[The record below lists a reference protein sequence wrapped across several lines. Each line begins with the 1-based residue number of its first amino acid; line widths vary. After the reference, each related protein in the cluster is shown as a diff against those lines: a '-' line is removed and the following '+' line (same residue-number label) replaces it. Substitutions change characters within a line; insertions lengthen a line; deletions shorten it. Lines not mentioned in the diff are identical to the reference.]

1 MKLLITQSNLTLKGG
16 AERVVLKIAQH
27 YKAKIYTA
35 EYNPDATFEGFRDL
49 DVNVI
54 GRLGPSSLSYGRVT
68 QGLNY
73 GLTFYN
79 LKLKED
85 YDVINAHVSPS
96 HWIRNNNPGVL
107 WYCHTPLR
115 DVYDLY
121 NFRLSFKR
129 VYEKPV
135 YVLGAAAVRTMDKNV
150 VKKIELVLA
159 NSKNTQTRLLK
170 YLKKNSMVLNG
181 GVDYKDYKQGDPQKY
196 FLYPSRISPNK
207 RQDYAINAFKLFR
220 KSDSKFEGYKLIL
233 VGDVSKDKF
242 YYDYY
247 KSIERLAGDVGNVEL
262 LTDVDDDKL
271 KVLYA
276 GSTGVLFTAINEDY
290 GLIPLE
296 AMASGKPIISVN
308 EGGPKETVVNGK
320 TGFLVNNE
328 REMANKMK
336 FVAEH
341 SSVARELGKNGTERV
356 RRNYSWGVFF
366 KKFDIALEK
375 VKKGD

>member
-35 EYNPDATFEGFRDL
+35 EYVPDATFGGFKDL

-54 GRLGPSSLSYGRVT
+54 GRLGPSSFSYGRVT

-96 HWIRNNNPGVL
+96 HWIRNSNPGVL

-121 NFRLSFKR
+121 NFRLSFKK

-135 YVLGAAAVRTMDKNV
+135 YFLGAAAVRTMDKNV

-159 NSKNTQTRLLK
+159 NSKNTQSRLLK
-170 YLKKNSMVLNG
+170 YLKKSSMVLNG
-181 GVDYKDYKQGDPQKY
+181 GVDYKDYKYGDPQKY

-220 KSDSKFEGYKLIL
+220 KSDTKFEDYKLIL

-247 KSIERLAGDVGNVEL
+247 KFVQRLAGDAGNVEL

-271 KVLYA
+271 KALYA

-290 GLIPLE
+290 GLVPLE

-308 EGGPKETVVNGK
+308 EGGPKETIVNGK

-328 REMANKMK
+328 REMANKMR

-341 SSVARELGKNGTERV
+341 GSVARELGKSGIERV
-356 RRNYSWGVFF
+356 RRNYSWNVFF

-375 VKKGD
+375 VKKGA